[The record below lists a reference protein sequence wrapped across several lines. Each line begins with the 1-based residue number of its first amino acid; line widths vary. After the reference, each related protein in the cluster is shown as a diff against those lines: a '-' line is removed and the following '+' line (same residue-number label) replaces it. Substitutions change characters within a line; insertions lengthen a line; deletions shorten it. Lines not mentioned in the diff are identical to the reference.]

1 MEDAMNSKYEE
12 FIASLSSSK
21 SASVARSLSSLGDFD
36 YSNCDAEL
44 VTQAILSTNPTS
56 VTGISTA
63 CSYLKR
69 YAEFI
74 GNDELVKIV
83 AGLDKRKILSKAT
96 LKSKFISHSQLQEI
110 LHDIDMWEEHNSL
123 YYQTLFWSIY
133 EGIYN
138 ADLSVIKNLR
148 ASDIDGNK
156 IMLHPDSGES
166 YELVIPTEL
175 TELLAELS
183 EVNGWEQNARRIITI
198 PFTSDYPDSC
208 FKMVQRENNNGITVD
223 RIRDFYYKKLRK
235 ISTDYV
241 GFNISIKNIFVS
253 GVMHRIQIRLEEA
266 GYTLE
271 DAFSFNRKKS
281 EISSIIAAELEYSHF
296 NIEPR
301 AFRSL
306 IAGHLNDF
314 VE

>member
-1 MEDAMNSKYEE
+1 MNSRYEE
-12 FIASLSSSK
+12 FISSLSSSK
-21 SASVARSLSSLGDFD
+21 SASVARSLSVLGDFD
-36 YSNCDAEL
+36 YTNCDAEL
-44 VTQAILSTNPTS
+44 VTQAILSTHPTT
-56 VTGISTA
+56 VAFISTV

-74 GNDELVKIV
+74 GNEELIKIIV
-83 AGLDKRKILSKAT
+83 SLDRQEILKRCKP
-96 LKSKFISHSQLQEI
+96 KSRFISHHQLQEI

-123 YYQTLFWSIY
+123 YYQSLFWSIY

-156 IMLHPDSGES
+156 VTLYPDNGES

-175 TELLAELS
+175 AELLAELS
-183 EVNGWEQNARRIITI
+183 EVNGWEQNARQIIVI
-198 PFTSDYPDSC
+198 PFSSGYPDSC

-281 EISSIIAAELEYSHF
+281 EISNIIAAELEYSHF

-314 VE
+314 AE